1 MARLPSVADLGNRP
15 VPVSNRQVASVRN
28 ADAVGEAV
36 SQVGDQLQTYGNQQ
50 LEKQDK
56 LDYATAKTSLL
67 SADINMRQQLQNDPD
82 YATYEQRYNEAMG
95 KARQAAL
102 SQIKNSSDR
111 RAFEIDTQLDTAR
124 GLSEVRDLA
133 QKKQTAT
140 EIGNGLSSLDELRA
154 AARNAPDD
162 ETRVQS
168 VKTAGQIIQGM
179 IAKGM
184 DPIKAA
190 QLKDEW
196 GSGYAAGQVSSK
208 IDQGD
213 YAGARTTMKSL
224 QGFLSDEAFISLN
237 HQLDGAEN
245 DQKRLGDIDAVMA
258 GGRST
263 AAPASV
269 PSIITSLFPNA
280 HITSLQRSPAEQ
292 AALIAQGATKARNSY
307 HLTGNAADVR
317 PIPGVTFQQYVAG
330 LKSAGVNVVEAIDE
344 THQGTG
350 PHWHVAWQ
358 NGRVGTPPQ
367 NTDQAV
373 SMYRSLHPDATAEDI
388 SKARS
393 EFATRFEVTKQ
404 AKDQREE
411 TAVETAQQLLVNNGG
426 NWFSLPPSVRAM
438 VPAKYHD
445 DMISFGNSLR
455 SGQKPATD
463 PNTYVKLSEMAA
475 THPAQFAA
483 LNPIQYRNSLDDGD
497 WEKMVAERNR
507 ILGKADSQTDAASIA
522 TVRSVIDPLRKAK
535 GLTTIGLNPNLS
547 SDVPK
552 IEAINGR
559 VYNLEKT
566 LLHDIQI
573 WQQNNPGK
581 KPGAEDIQKMADRR
595 MIAFTQGDNEMFGFE
610 AKGEGQVHI
619 PQPDFDRISKL
630 MAPILGRQ
638 PSGTEVYAAYLA
650 EARQ

>member
-1 MARLPSVADLGNRP
+1 
-15 VPVSNRQVASVRN
+15 
-28 ADAVGEAV
+28 
-36 SQVGDQLQTYGNQQ
+36 
-50 LEKQDK
+50 
-56 LDYATAKTSLL
+56 
-67 SADINMRQQLQNDPD
+67 
-82 YATYEQRYNEAMG
+82 
-95 KARQAAL
+95 
-102 SQIKNSSDR
+102 
-111 RAFEIDTQLDTAR
+111 
-124 GLSEVRDLA
+124 
-133 QKKQTAT
+133 
-140 EIGNGLSSLDELRA
+140 
-154 AARNAPDD
+154 
-162 ETRVQS
+162 
-168 VKTAGQIIQGM
+168 
-179 IAKGM
+179 
-184 DPIKAA
+184 
-190 QLKDEW
+190 
-196 GSGYAAGQVSSK
+196 
-208 IDQGD
+208 
-213 YAGARTTMKSL
+213 
-224 QGFLSDEAFISLN
+224 
-237 HQLDGAEN
+237 
-245 DQKRLGDIDAVMA
+245 
-258 GGRST
+258 
-263 AAPASV
+263 
-269 PSIITSLFPNA
+269 
-280 HITSLQRSPAEQ
+280 
-292 AALIAQGATKARNSY
+292 
-307 HLTGNAADVR
+307 
-317 PIPGVTFQQYVAG
+317 
-330 LKSAGVNVVEAIDE
+330 
-344 THQGTG
+344 
-350 PHWHVAWQ
+350 
-358 NGRVGTPPQ
+358 
-367 NTDQAV
+367 
-373 SMYRSLHPDATAEDI
+373 MYRKIHPDATAEDI

-393 EFATRFEVTKQ
+393 EFATRFEVAKQ

-507 ILGKADSQTDAASIA
+507 ILGKTDSQTDAASIA

-535 GLTTIGLNPNLS
+535 GLTTIGLNPNRS
-547 SDVPK
+547 EDVPK

-630 MAPILGRQ
+630 MTPILGRQ

>member
-36 SQVGDQLQTYGNQQ
+36 SQLGDQVQSYGNQQ

-56 LDYATAKTSLL
+56 LDYATAKTSLI

-95 KARQAAL
+95 KAREAAL
-102 SQIKNSSDR
+102 SQIKSGQDR
-111 RAFEIDTQLDTAR
+111 RAFEIDTQLDVAR

-133 QKKQTAT
+133 QKKQTAVK
-140 EIGNGLSSLDELRA
+140 IGNGLNSLNELRA
-154 AARNAPDD
+154 TLRNAPDD
-162 ETRVQS
+162 ATRVQGI
-168 VKTAGQIIQGM
+168 KTAGEMIQGM
-179 IAKGM
+179 IANGM

-190 QLKDEW
+190 QLKDEFS
-196 GSGYAAGQVSSK
+196 SGYAAGQISSK

-213 YAGARTTMKSL
+213 YVGARATMKSL
-224 QGFLSDEAFISLN
+224 QGYLSDDAFISLN

-258 GGRST
+258 GGHST
-263 AAPASV
+263 APPASV
-269 PSIITSLFPNA
+269 PSLVSTLFPGVV
-280 HITSLQRSPAEQ
+280 ITDTVRDPRS
-292 AALIAQGATKARNSY
+292 ALGRANPNSY
-307 HLTGNAADVR
+307 HISGHAIDVR
-317 PIPGVTFQQYVAG
+317 AIPGLTFEQYVDR
-330 LKSAGVNVVEAIDE
+330 LKSAGVNIVEAIDE
-344 THQGTG
+344 YKHPSKHATG
-350 PHWHVAWQ
+350 PHWHVAWK
-358 NGRVGTPPQ
+358 NGTVGSPPQ
-367 NTDQAV
+367 DTEQAV
-373 SMYRSLHPDATAEDI
+373 SMYRSMHPDAAAEDI

-393 EFATRFEVTKQ
+393 EFATRFEVAKQ

-426 NWFSLPPSVRAM
+426 NWFGLPPSVRAM

-445 DMISFGNSLR
+445 DMINFGNALR

-463 PNTYVKLSEMAA
+463 PNAYVKLSEMAA

-497 WEKMVAERNR
+497 WEKVVAERNR
-507 ILGKADSQTDAASIA
+507 ILGKANDPTDVASIA

-535 GLTTIGLNPNLS
+535 GLTTIGLNPNRS

-559 VYNLEKT
+559 VYNLEKS

-595 MIAFTQGDNEMFGFE
+595 MIAFTQGDNELFGFE
-610 AKGEGQVHI
+610 AKGEGTVHI
-619 PQPDFDRISKL
+619 PQPDFDRITKL
-630 MAPILGRQ
+630 MTPILGRQ
-638 PSGTEVYAAYLA
+638 PTGTEVYAAYIA